1 MVRKKMPHVAV
12 AALCE
17 SKAGEWTDASR
28 DERKSLKMCD
38 RNVRKPVEASLD
50 IKDVIYQSSQR
61 PY

>member
-1 MVRKKMPHVAV
+1 MPHVVV

-28 DERKSLKMCD
+28 GERKSLKMCD
-38 RNVRKPVEASLD
+38 WNLRKPVEASLD
-50 IKDVIYQSSQR
+50 IKDVIYQFSQR